1 MDFIKQTN
9 YFIFKYINDNIKE
22 LNINFNNNINIDGNF
37 VLNDKIISYY
47 DYVKR
52 ERVNL
57 QYNENKEL
65 YDFLFYLLDNN
76 YINDDNYVNL
86 YNFADIYNFDEIYLY
101 NNVFQETKYY
111 YILLLIPILLFT
123 NYIK

>member
-57 QYNENKEL
+57 QHNDNKEL

-111 YILLLIPILLFT
+111 YILLLIPILFT